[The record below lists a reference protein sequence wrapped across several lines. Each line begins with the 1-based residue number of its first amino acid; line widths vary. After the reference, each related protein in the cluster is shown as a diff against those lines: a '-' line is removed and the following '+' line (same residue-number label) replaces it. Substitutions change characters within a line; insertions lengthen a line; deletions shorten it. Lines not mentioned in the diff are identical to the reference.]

1 MCRKSVKLKKK
12 GYPRMH
18 WEDELLDKG
27 GWNSLYKPIHLT
39 SSGIIIIKVIVIRL
53 KGMYVPIYVLSY
65 FTIVLSVG
73 AIFAASVLVMRI
85 IRSLY
90 YQITVSSYEHHRR

>member
-1 MCRKSVKLKKK
+1 VKQEIK
-12 GYPRMH
+12 GCPRMQ

-39 SSGIIIIKVIVIRL
+39 SSGIIIIIMAIRL
-53 KGMYVPIYVLSY
+53 KMMCVPIHVLSY
-65 FTIVLSVG
+65 SIIVLSVG

-90 YQITVSSYEHHRR
+90 YQIIVSSYEHHTR